1 MKSNLMFRN
10 ALKTAAMAA
19 VAGPLF
25 QATILRAQVV
35 TTYFPLTVSTTTDG
49 SDTFTAYFQGRQ
61 NDGIKLGTEEY
72 GAQVSLVRGLPS
84 TVLKG
89 ISFYYF
95 SDFSAVGAISYRLY
109 ENDGPLVSGFASPL
123 TTLVDSTMD
132 LDGNASGIV
141 QKVTLDFSYD
151 ALNRIETPL
160 TFTIQIAGL
169 DGTHHAGMITSDAA
183 TSIGSH
189 PMGFWQTFDNATTW
203 QLGSFIN
210 VPEVN
215 GFAVVGA
222 ALLVFGVARKIRR
235 SDSSD
240 R

>member
-10 ALKTAAMAA
+10 ALKIAAMAA
-19 VAGPLF
+19 VAGSLF
-25 QATILRAQVV
+25 QATTLRAQVV
-35 TTYFPLTVSTTTDG
+35 TTYFPLTISTTSDGTDSLTG
-49 SDTFTAYFQGRQ
+49 YFQGRL
-61 NDGIKLGTEEY
+61 NDGIHLGTEEY
-72 GAQVSLVRGLPS
+72 GAQVSLASGLP

-95 SDFSAVGAISYRLY
+95 SDFSSVGAISYRLY
-109 ENDGPLVSGFASPL
+109 QNDGPLVSGLASPGTPL
-123 TTLVDSTMD
+123 LDGTLD
-132 LDGNASGIV
+132 LDGDPAGVV
-141 QKVTLDFSYD
+141 QKITLNFAYD
-151 ALNRIETPL
+151 AANVLNSPL
-160 TFTIQIAGL
+160 TFTIQIAGV

-189 PMGFWQTFDNATTW
+189 PTVFWQTFDQANTW

-222 ALLVFGVARKIRR
+222 ALLAFGVARKVR
-235 SDSSD
+235 SG